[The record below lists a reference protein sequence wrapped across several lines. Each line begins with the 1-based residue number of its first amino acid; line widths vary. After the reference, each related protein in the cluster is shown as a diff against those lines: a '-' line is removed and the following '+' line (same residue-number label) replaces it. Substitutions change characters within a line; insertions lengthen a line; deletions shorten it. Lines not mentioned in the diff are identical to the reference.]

1 MSSEMTTQP
10 TITPAAGLLLGL
22 ITVSVGLYLY
32 YRPPASQ
39 SSAAIAKTF
48 DKYSDRPKTP
58 PHTTS
63 SSDSTST
70 NTTTTTTTDTTDTP
84 AKEKY
89 PCGPMRV
96 YFGSQ
101 TGTAEEF
108 AQTLVEEGKAR
119 GFDAAVVDLEDFQ
132 EEDFTSAPLNKALH
146 MFAVATYGEGE
157 PTDNAIDF
165 FKWLKKDVDE
175 LPSTLKFC
183 VFGLGNTQYDHF
195 NAMGRKINQ
204 ILEEKG
210 AVRVAD
216 YGEGDDDG
224 TMDEDFETW
233 RDQLWPQL
241 ATAFGGTVSQKKDG
255 EPPDWSPMYKVT
267 WMEEGADAEKLKRL
281 SKSARNK
288 VISKVN
294 KGIAANDP
302 DTKIALSSQSYFAAK
317 EVRVVSNA
325 ELRKDGGTFD
335 GSVDADG
342 NFGSTIQV
350 EFDLNGSDLTYNT
363 ADTLAVC
370 PENDPEIVEMVSQTC
385 NYYRYLQYQTNR
397 SFYDEC

>member
-1 MSSEMTTQP
+1 
-10 TITPAAGLLLGL
+10 
-22 ITVSVGLYLY
+22 
-32 YRPPASQ
+32 
-39 SSAAIAKTF
+39 
-48 DKYSDRPKTP
+48 
-58 PHTTS
+58 
-63 SSDSTST
+63 
-70 NTTTTTTTDTTDTP
+70 
-84 AKEKY
+84 
-89 PCGPMRV
+89 
-96 YFGSQ
+96 
-101 TGTAEEF
+101 
-108 AQTLVEEGKAR
+108 
-119 GFDAAVVDLEDFQ
+119 
-132 EEDFTSAPLNKALH
+132 
-146 MFAVATYGEGE
+146 
-157 PTDNAIDF
+157 
-165 FKWLKKDVDE
+165 
-175 LPSTLKFC
+175 
-183 VFGLGNTQYDHF
+183 
-195 NAMGRKINQ
+195 
-204 ILEEKG
+204 
-210 AVRVAD
+210 
-216 YGEGDDDG
+216 
-224 TMDEDFETW
+224 
-233 RDQLWPQL
+233 
-241 ATAFGGTVSQKKDG
+241 
-255 EPPDWSPMYKVT
+255 
-267 WMEEGADAEKLKRL
+267 L